1 MNIKQIENCE
11 MIEMYC
17 KTNKTNDSNEY
28 VLSTKTLTNLKGQKI
43 PEVDIDLKK
52 EILTK
57 YFDIKSEKDVNRI
70 TDLNHNLNIFSVSIK
85 DEVDISE
92 LSNKLKSI
100 AEKDNIDFIINI
112 QNLQPD
118 YYENI
123 KAQFDKHNI
132 SYSSESKSIM
142 TIYTKNIN
150 QIFKKNKKDSDNIDL
165 SIECLEYTEK
175 DEKDIIINININ
187 ILKLTVTFNKVFYN
201 DLYSYLLKLIKNI
214 LIEEDINIFS
224 HKIVISGEF
233 NNDDFSIII
242 SYIFE
247 EIQKKLLIDS
257 LEYNKINYISN
268 FKEKLKLDNSILNKV
283 LKSIYK
289 NITYGL
295 FATEELNIID
305 CIIEDFNKEA
315 LDECYKKSN
324 YDCDEIQKY
333 IQIYKLECNVI
344 NKNNIKN
351 FYLKNDK
358 EILNN
363 IHIYNNYNYYNTQ
376 NISIDYSND
385 SLSLVNY
392 DKTIYIDKKI
402 DFYEIKKT
410 EEGDKDL
417 RRIDKNTVTANT
429 ELNNSTI
436 KLIKEIYKED
446 ILIKEFEKD
455 EKEDYLLLKLYLHYF
470 EYYNYLNIDF
480 YNNYKYIF
488 NEKRSII
495 TILILSP
502 LEKKINFSDNFK
514 TNLVELFKKLLEN
527 NNKDSFSLF
536 LRIFNYLSKLTYY
549 NIKEI
554 NLREVIEDELGIGSV
569 EDYNIEDILT
579 KMNER
584 ERNYEIKNYKKS
596 YALTKLN
603 IQNSN
608 LIFTSELINIKT
620 ESNKIIELEK
630 LFGKVNFY
638 NHKYSKIMYSKI
650 IKNPYLNL
658 ISIYK
663 SEKGDFEKKIEKL
676 KENLN
681 ISKPFLI
688 HKELKKY
695 IDQKTDILRN
705 ISIYERELLKIIVRL
720 VFKEK
725 YIEHSELEDFMKL
738 YIYENYVHATNKDS
752 FKNIL
757 KTKLISEI
765 SLNNNDIKKAH
776 MEAYKEDL
784 KNKIK
789 HYESLYNKY
798 EHKKKDNLIPR
809 VKAIGEKIKKESIIG
824 QSRVDAVKQIIDN
837 TDKLNQD
844 LSNLKDAIEKCKKTL
859 SNNNED
865 YSKMIDTIEKKGE
878 KFIQDINGLIKDLE
892 KDIRNMELKLK
903 IVKSDHDILEPPEPA
918 ITLSNHSSILNK
930 INTL

>member
-28 VLSTKTLTNLKGQKI
+28 VLSTKTLTNLKGQRI

-57 YFDIKSEKDVNRI
+57 YFDIKSEKEVNRI

-100 AEKDNIDFIINI
+100 SDKDNIDFIINI
-112 QNLQPD
+112 QNLQPG

-187 ILKLTVTFNKVFYN
+187 ILEFKVTFNKVFYD
-201 DLYSYLLKLIKNI
+201 DLFSYLLKLIKDI

-233 NNDDFSIII
+233 NNDDFSTII

-344 NKNNIKN
+344 NKNNIRN

-363 IHIYNNYNYYNTQ
+363 IYIYNNYDYNQ
-376 NISIDYSND
+376 NTIEDYSND

-392 DKTIYIDKKI
+392 DKTIYMGKRI

-470 EYYNYLNIDF
+470 EYYDYLNIDF

-502 LEKKINFSDNFK
+502 LEKKIKFSDNFK
-514 TNLVELFKKLLEN
+514 TNLVELFKKLLEK

-536 LRIFNYLSKLTYY
+536 LRIFNYLSKLIYY

-554 NLREVIEDELGIGSV
+554 NLREVIENELDIESL

-579 KMNER
+579 KMNEK
-584 ERNYEIKNYKKS
+584 ERNYEVKNYKKS
-596 YALTKLN
+596 YALTRLN

-663 SEKGDFEKKIEKL
+663 SEKDDFKNKIKNL
-676 KENLN
+676 IDNLN

-705 ISIYERELLKIIVRL
+705 ISIYERELLKIIIRL
-720 VFKEK
+720 IFKEK
-725 YIEHSELEDFMKL
+725 YIETSELEGFMKD
-738 YIYENYVHATNKDS
+738 YIYEDYVHGTNEES

-757 KTKLISEI
+757 KTKLISEP

-784 KNKIK
+784 KKKIK

-798 EHKKKDNLIPR
+798 EDKRKTNLIPKIQI
-809 VKAIGEKIKKESIIG
+809 VKEKLKK
-824 QSRVDAVKQIIDN
+824 K
-837 TDKLNQD
+837 TD
-844 LSNLKDAIEKCKKTL
+844 SEMLKDIINKETELNKEISDLKNIIEQYKEKL
-859 SNNNED
+859 SNNNLD
-865 YSKMIDTIEKKGE
+865 YSKIIDEIENYGKEAILKIKELIKYIEK
-878 KFIQDINGLIKDLE
+878 
-892 KDIRNMELKLK
+892 
-903 IVKSDHDILEPPEPA
+903 
-918 ITLSNHSSILNK
+918 
-930 INTL
+930 